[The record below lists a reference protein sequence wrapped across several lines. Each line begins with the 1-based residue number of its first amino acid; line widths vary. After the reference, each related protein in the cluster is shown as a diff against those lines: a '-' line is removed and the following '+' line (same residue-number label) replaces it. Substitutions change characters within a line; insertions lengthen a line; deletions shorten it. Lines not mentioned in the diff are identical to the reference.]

1 MGERRSGPGIVGP
14 GPMVIRSR
22 GRALPG
28 PVRAPAV
35 LLLLCLLWVAGCAT
49 PVGVSR
55 VDLRQ
60 AHREITVTAL
70 GKRAVSEDTK
80 DVLHRYDLS
89 RRFGQDPSGVLA
101 FLREK
106 SLRED
111 DRRDLRFALAELSFL
126 YADHLWESVDPE
138 EHRRAPDY
146 FLAAAANAYGYLLGE
161 SSEEPPGPYDRRFRV
176 ACDLYNR
183 ALGRALSTGPGGG
196 VELKGGTRELP
207 AGPLTLTVDAG
218 ALPWP
223 LESFEAFLLA
233 DDFSV
238 RGLTV
243 RDRTPGLGVPL
254 IAVPRRTGEKPTEIP
269 VPLTGFLRI
278 TTRAGAGAGRR
289 VEGSLE
295 LYSAYEDSEVHA
307 QGRSVPLETDVTA
320 PLAYAL
326 HNPFVWKAGVRRF
339 LHLQDRVEPGVKLVQ
354 PYQPGRIPVVFVH
367 GTASSP
373 VWWAEMLNTLRS
385 DPVLRRRCQFW
396 YFQYNS
402 SVPVVVS
409 AAELRASLAAMV
421 GSLDPEGAD
430 EALGQMVVIGHS
442 QGGLLTKLTAVRTGD
457 RLWHS
462 VSDRSLDEA
471 PLDADVKADLRG
483 YFFVEPLPF
492 VRRVVFI
499 STPHRGSFLSS
510 NLVRKLVRRLV
521 TLPANIVEETSQLF
535 GMAGGTKLPRELRQ
549 TPTSVDGMSP
559 ENPVLQALAETPLEP
574 GVTAHSIIPVLGE
587 GDFREGNDGV
597 VAYRS
602 AHLEGVASEFVLR
615 SGHSCQGHPLAIDEV
630 RRILLEHLDGVPPRR
645 VEGR

>member
-1 MGERRSGPGIVGP
+1 MREPRGESSALCRERRPPRVRPAGGTVLAA
-14 GPMVIRSR
+14 VI
-22 GRALPG
+22 GLCAL
-28 PVRAPAV
+28 AA
-35 LLLLCLLWVAGCAT
+35 AGCAT

-89 RRFGQDPSGVLA
+89 RRFDRDPSGVLA
-101 FLREK
+101 LLREK
-106 SLRED
+106 SLHED

-138 EHRRAPDY
+138 DHRHAPDY
-146 FLAAAANAYGYLLGE
+146 FLTAAANAYGYLLGD

-183 ALGRALSTGPGGG
+183 ALGRALSTGPGGS

-207 AGPLTLTVDAG
+207 AGSLALTVDAG

-233 DDFSV
+233 DDYSV
-238 RGLTV
+238 HGLTV

-254 IAVPRRTGEKPTEIP
+254 IAVPLRTGETPTEIP

-278 TTRAGAGAGRR
+278 TTKADAGAGRR
-289 VEGSLE
+289 VDGSLE
-295 LYSAYEDSEVHA
+295 LYSAYEHSEVQV
-307 QGRSVPLETDVTA
+307 QGRAVPLETDTTA

-326 HNPFVWKAGVRRF
+326 HNPFVWKSGVRRF
-339 LHLQDRVEPGVKLVQ
+339 LHLEDRVEPGVRLVQ
-354 PYQPGRIPVVFVH
+354 PHQPGRVPVVFVH

-373 VWWAEMLNTLRS
+373 VWWAEMLNTLRA
-385 DPVLRRRCQFW
+385 DPVLRKRCQFW

-402 SVPVVVS
+402 GVPVLVS
-409 AAELRASLAAMV
+409 GAELRASLTAMV
-421 GSLDPEGAD
+421 EILDPEGTD
-430 EALGQMVVIGHS
+430 PALRQVVVVGHS

-462 VSDRSLDEA
+462 LSDQSLDDV

-521 TLPANIVEETSQLF
+521 TLPANLVEETSQLF
-535 GMAGGTKLPRELRQ
+535 GMAGGTKLPRELRG

-559 ENPVLQALAETPLEP
+559 ENPILQALAEIPLEP

-602 AHLEGVASEFVLR
+602 AHLEGVESEFVLR

-630 RRILLEHLDGVPPRR
+630 RRILLEHLGEAPPRLA
-645 VEGR
+645 EGR